1 MRIREGREGDREAIC
16 AALLTRYFP
25 KYTLLFTQ
33 TKRLAHRMHIVL
45 GEDIFLISGNLI
57 FSNTGLIGL
66 KVAELHGSLSQTQRL
81 ESLAAFKSGRT
92 DILICTDVAARG
104 LDIPRYTLS

>member
-1 MRIREGREGDREAIC
+1 
-16 AALLTRYFP
+16 
-25 KYTLLFTQ
+25 
-33 TKRLAHRMHIVL
+33 MHIVL
-45 GEDIFLISGNLI
+45 
-57 FSNTGLIGL
+57 GLIGL

-104 LDIPRYTLS
+104 LDIPRFLMKIFSKFTRNFSIKIDLKM

>member
-1 MRIREGREGDREAIC
+1 
-16 AALLTRYFP
+16 
-25 KYTLLFTQ
+25 
-33 TKRLAHRMHIVL
+33 MHIVL
-45 GEDIFLISGNLI
+45 
-57 FSNTGLIGL
+57 GLIGL

-104 LDIPRYTLS
+104 LDIPRFLIKISLIILKFFISKLSLKCSLESKLIFIPICPVRILARTQDNKGF

>member
-1 MRIREGREGDREAIC
+1 
-16 AALLTRYFP
+16 
-25 KYTLLFTQ
+25 
-33 TKRLAHRMHIVL
+33 MHIVL
-45 GEDIFLISGNLI
+45 
-57 FSNTGLIGL
+57 GLIGL

-104 LDIPRYTLS
+104 LDIPRYVFYDFFSVLLFSAVFLSISDRQKNR

>member
-1 MRIREGREGDREAIC
+1 
-16 AALLTRYFP
+16 
-25 KYTLLFTQ
+25 
-33 TKRLAHRMHIVL
+33 MHIVL
-45 GEDIFLISGNLI
+45 
-57 FSNTGLIGL
+57 GLIGL

-104 LDIPRYTLS
+104 LDIPRFLINDIFSKFTRSFPIKIELKM